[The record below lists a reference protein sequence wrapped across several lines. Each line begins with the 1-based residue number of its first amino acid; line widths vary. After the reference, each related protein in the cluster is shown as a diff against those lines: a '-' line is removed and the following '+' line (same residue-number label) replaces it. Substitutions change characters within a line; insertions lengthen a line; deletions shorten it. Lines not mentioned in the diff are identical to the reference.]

1 MEQAK
6 EAIMCA
12 VCELCHYPYS
22 LTDQDALDDMCIQ
35 CPVEKVLETQLRA
48 ISTATVKEGDTE

>member
-12 VCELCHYPYS
+12 VCELCHYPYV
-22 LTDQDALDDMCIQ
+22 LEDQEDLDDICLN
-35 CPVEKVLETQLRA
+35 CPVEKVVEAQLRTM
-48 ISTATVKEGDTE
+48 STATVKEGDTE

>member
-12 VCELCHYPYS
+12 VCELCHYPYA
-22 LTDQDALDDMCIQ
+22 LADQEDLDDKCLN
-35 CPVEKVLETQLRA
+35 CPVEKVVEAQLRA
-48 ISTATVKEGDTE
+48 MNATTAKEGDPV

>member
-12 VCELCHYPYS
+12 VCELCHYPYV
-22 LTDQDALDDMCIQ
+22 LEDQEALDDMCLN
-35 CPVEKVLETQLRA
+35 CPVEKVVDAQLRA
-48 ISTATVKEGDTE
+48 MSTATVKGVYTE

>member
-12 VCELCHYPYS
+12 VCELCHYPYI
-22 LTDQDALDDMCIQ
+22 LEDLDDLDDMCLN
-35 CPVEKVLETQLRA
+35 CPVEKVVEAQLRKA
-48 ISTATVKEGDTE
+48 DG

>member
-12 VCELCHYPYS
+12 VCELCHHPYV
-22 LTDQDALDDMCIQ
+22 LEDQEDLDDMCLN
-35 CPVEKVLETQLRA
+35 CPVEKVVEAQMRKA
-48 ISTATVKEGDTE
+48 DG